1 MIPKSSLFIGASGT
15 PHSSL
20 STDFQGSRKGA
31 FSFSG
36 DRMDIVHN
44 TVELRTR
51 QIALEEESLTLGIDR
66 YKKERNRQDEADTGP
81 GRRLIRDT
89 IGPVAAAID
98 AFVAEARNGKPGKKH
113 TAVRWAEKFPATE
126 LAYLTVR
133 HCLNAVS
140 SKDTRVQTVAEALGT
155 AVEDSINYSR
165 FREESPGLYKHL
177 QGVLK
182 KSTSQRHNKSVL
194 SAAMRRTELDQFAF
208 PGHDGIHFG
217 MKMVELFIEAT
228 GFAILYLDTSHGQD
242 KRRTLLRGTPEVMD
256 WLDKAH
262 DAAAHFAPVRM
273 PMLVPPI
280 PWQASKGGGYLTDA
294 GGLVPIVRT
303 RNKAYLRELDNA
315 DMPMVYEA
323 LNAIQGTPWK
333 VNSNVLAV
341 MREAWEAGGGIG
353 DLPRRELEPL
363 PGLPVSVDRMDWW
376 KEENPEAFKAWKRKR
391 AEIYEMNARATSKRV
406 AAAQKIALALRFEPE
421 EAIYFP
427 HSLDFRGRVYPV
439 PGTLNPQG
447 DDQTKSLLTFAK
459 GMPLGSDGVRW
470 LAIHLANVFGV
481 DKVPFADRIKWVMDN
496 EERILDS
503 AIDPLDGH
511 RFWTEADSPW
521 CALAACFEWA
531 GYKAQGES
539 FVSHLPIALDGSCNG
554 LQNFSAMLKDSI
566 GGAATN
572 LMPQQKPA
580 DIYTQVMNVAAE
592 RVKREAEGGNPL
604 AAKWDGQLT
613 RSIVKRPVMTLPYGV
628 TKSGMRG
635 QISEEMRKQ
644 GKDDSWEAAQY
655 LADVLWECI
664 GLVVVA
670 AREAMDWLK
679 AAAKVAASGDM
690 PVSWT
695 TPAGFPVLQEYRES
709 IGKEVATHVSGR
721 FLRITTN
728 VEGTKLDGRRQALGI
743 SPNFVHSCDAS
754 HMMLTTCTA
763 TDNGVESFAMIHD
776 SYGTH
781 AANTGLLA
789 ASLRAAF
796 LEQYSREVLTD
807 FRDEL
812 AAQLPSE
819 IAADLPPLPP
829 SGDLDLSLV
838 EQSAYFF
845 A

>member
-1 MIPKSSLFIGASGT
+1 
-15 PHSSL
+15 
-20 STDFQGSRKGA
+20 
-31 FSFSG
+31 
-36 DRMDIVHN
+36 MDIVQN
-44 TVELRTR
+44 TSDLRTR

-66 YKKERNRQDEADTGP
+66 YKKERERQDEADTGP
-81 GRRLIRDT
+81 GLRLIRDT
-89 IGPVAAAID
+89 IGPVASAIEM
-98 AFVAEARNGKPGKKH
+98 FVAEARNGKPGKKH
-113 TAVRWAEKFPATE
+113 TAVRWVEKFPSAE

-140 SKDTRVQTVAEALGT
+140 SKDTRVQSVAEAIAT

-177 QGVLK
+177 QGALK
-182 KSTSQRHNKSVL
+182 KSTSNRHSRNVM
-194 SAAMRRTELDQFAF
+194 SAAMNRTELDQFSF
-208 PGHDGIHFG
+208 PAHDGIHFG

-228 GFAILYLDTSHGQD
+228 GMAHMYVDSSHGLD
-242 KRRTLLRGTPEVMD
+242 KKRNLLRGTPEVMD

-262 DAAAHFAPVRM
+262 GAAAHFAPVRM
-273 PMLVPPI
+273 PMLVPPL

-323 LNAIQGTPWK
+323 INAIQATAWK
-333 VNSNVLAV
+333 INSNVLSV

-353 DLPRRELEPL
+353 DLPRRDLEAL
-363 PGLPVSVDRMDWW
+363 PSLPVPAEDMDAW
-376 KEENPEAFKAWKRKR
+376 KEMNPDEFKAWKRKR
-391 AEIYEMNARATSKRV
+391 AEVYETNARATSKRV
-406 AAAQKIALALRFEPE
+406 AAAQKIALAIRFEPE
-421 EAIYFP
+421 TAIYFP
-427 HSLDFRGRVYPV
+427 HSLDFRGRIYPV

-447 DDQTKSLLTFAK
+447 DDQTKSLLTFAE
-459 GMPLGSDGVRW
+459 GIPLGSDGARW

-481 DKVPFADRIKWVMDN
+481 DKVPFADRIKWVQEN

-503 AIDPLDGH
+503 ALDPLDGQ

-531 GYKAQGES
+531 GHKMQGEA

-554 LQNFSAMLKDSI
+554 LQNFSAMLRDPV

-572 LMPQQKPA
+572 LVPQVKPA

-592 RVKREAEGGNPL
+592 KIKSAAEAGNPL
-604 AAKWDGQLT
+604 AVVWDGRLS

-628 TKSGMRG
+628 TKSGMRN
-635 QISEEMRKQ
+635 QIVEELRKQ
-644 GKDDSWEAAQY
+644 GQDDSWDAAQY

-679 AAAKVAASGDM
+679 AAAKVAAKGDM

-709 IGKEVATHVSGR
+709 IGESVRSTVAGR
-721 FLRITTN
+721 QLNIKIN

-754 HMMLTTCTA
+754 HMMLTVCTA
-763 TDNGVESFAMIHD
+763 LDNCITSFAMIHD

-781 AANTGLLA
+781 AARTGLLA

-796 LEQYSREVLTD
+796 VEQYDREVLTD
-807 FRDEL
+807 FRGEL
-812 AAQLPSE
+812 AAQLPE
-819 IAADLPPLPP
+819 DIAAELPALPLCG
-829 SGDLDLSLV
+829 SLDLSLV

>member
-1 MIPKSSLFIGASGT
+1 
-15 PHSSL
+15 
-20 STDFQGSRKGA
+20 
-31 FSFSG
+31 
-36 DRMDIVHN
+36 MDIVQN
-44 TVELRTR
+44 TSDLRTR

-66 YKKERNRQDEADTGP
+66 YKKERERQDEADTGP
-81 GRRLIRDT
+81 GLRIVKDT
-89 IGPVAAAID
+89 LRPLATAIET
-98 AFVAEARNGKPGKKH
+98 FVTEARNGKPGKKH
-113 TAVRWAEKFPATE
+113 TAVRWVEKFPATE
-126 LAYLTVR
+126 LAYLTAR
-133 HCLNAVS
+133 HCLNAITNGE
-140 SKDTRVQTVAEALGT
+140 TRVQAVAEAIAT

-182 KSTSQRHNKSVL
+182 KSTSNRHSRNVVA
-194 SAAMRRTELDQFAF
+194 AAMNRTELDQFAF
-208 PGHDGIHFG
+208 PGHDATHFG
-217 MKMVELFIEAT
+217 MKMVDLFIEST
-228 GFAILYLDTSHGQD
+228 GLAHLYNDSSHG
-242 KRRTLLRGTPEVMD
+242 KTKERVLLRGTPEVMD
-256 WLDKAH
+256 WLEKAH
-262 DAAAHFAPVRM
+262 DAAAHFSPVRM
-273 PMLVPPI
+273 PMLVPPL

-315 DMPMVYEA
+315 DMPMVFEA
-323 LNAIQGTPWK
+323 INAIQATAWK

-353 DLPRRELEPL
+353 DLPRRELESL
-363 PGLPVSVDRMDWW
+363 PTLPVAAEDMDAW
-376 KEENPEAFKAWKRKR
+376 KEMNPEEFKAWKRKR
-391 AEIYEMNARATSKRV
+391 AEVYEANARTTSKRV
-406 AAAQKIALALRFEPE
+406 SAAQKIALAIRFESE
-421 EAIYFP
+421 AAIYFP
-427 HSLDFRGRVYPV
+427 HSLDFRGRIYPV

-447 DDQTKSLLTFAK
+447 DDQTKSLLCFAE
-459 GMPLGSDGVRW
+459 GMPLGSEGARW

-481 DKVPFADRIKWVMDN
+481 DKVPFADRVKWVMDN
-496 EERILDS
+496 EERILNS
-503 AIDPLDGH
+503 ALDPLDGQ

-531 GYKAQGES
+531 GYRMHGES

-554 LQNFSAMLKDSI
+554 LQNFSAMLRDPV

-572 LMPQQKPA
+572 LVPKEKPA

-592 RVKREAEGGNPL
+592 KIKTEAEAGNPL
-604 AAKWDGQLT
+604 AVVWDGRLS

-628 TKSGMRG
+628 TKSGMRN
-635 QISEEMRKQ
+635 QIVEELRKQ
-644 GKDDSWEAAQY
+644 GQDDSWEAAQY

-679 AAAKVAASGDM
+679 AAAKVAAKGDM

-695 TPAGFPVLQEYRES
+695 TPAGFPVLQEYRET
-709 IGKEVATHVSGR
+709 IGGRLESYVGGRRVLITHS
-721 FLRITTN
+721 

-754 HMMLTTCTA
+754 HMMLTVCTA
-763 TDNGVESFAMIHD
+763 LDNGIKSFAMIHD

-781 AANTGLLA
+781 AAITGILA

-796 LEQYSREVLTD
+796 VEQYSREVLTD

-812 AAQLPSE
+812 AAQLPE
-819 IAADLPPLPP
+819 NIAGELPALPIC
-829 SGDLDLSLV
+829 GTLDLSLV